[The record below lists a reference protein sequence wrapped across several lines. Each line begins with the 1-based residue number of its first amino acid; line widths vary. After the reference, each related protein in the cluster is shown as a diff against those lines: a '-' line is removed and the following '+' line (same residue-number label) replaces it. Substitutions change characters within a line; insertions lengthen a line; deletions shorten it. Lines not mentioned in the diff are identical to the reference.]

1 MRCSLEQQ
9 VVRHNTQTTRDVVFI
24 SCILLL
30 GVGDNK
36 HSQLTLSTCIVSDSI
51 KRFELLDEPEI
62 IPSNSCMPDFYFSFF
77 VVFVFLIGHNP

>member
-1 MRCSLEQQ
+1 MQLRTESL
-9 VVRHNTQTTRDVVFI
+9 RHNTETTRDVGFF

-62 IPSNSCMPDFYFSFF
+62 IPSHLCKPDFSVFF
-77 VVFVFLIGHNP
+77 